1 MMDTNVVEPARTV
14 NILLVDDDD
23 GDSRSVQRAFKSA
36 KIMNPLVRAIDGIDA
51 LDILR
56 GTNGKT
62 KLAKPHLLLVD
73 MNMPRMSGIEMV
85 EQLRADPDLRN
96 CIVFMLTTSSRDEDK
111 LAAYDLNVAGYIV
124 KERVGHDF
132 QRLVDLVQG
141 YWRIVELP

>member
-1 MMDTNVVEPARTV
+1 MIDASIAERARTV

-23 GDSRSVQRAFKSA
+23 GDAKSVQRAFKSA
-36 KIMNPLVRAIDGIDA
+36 KIANPVVRAIDGIDA

-56 GTNGKT
+56 GTNGKM
-62 KLAKPHLLLVD
+62 KLASPHLLLVD
-73 MNMPRMSGIEMV
+73 MNMPRMNGIEMV
-85 EQLRADPDLRN
+85 QQLRADPDLRN

-111 LAAYDLNVAGYIV
+111 LAAYHLNVAGYIV
-124 KERVGHDF
+124 KERAGHDF